1 MVLPCLRGTRETQRR
16 SCKAFLDQTLSPKK
30 EAISCGRA
38 GDNRGACQTF
48 GMGVG
53 QVL

>member
-1 MVLPCLRGTRETQRR
+1 MVLLCSPGTRETQRR
-16 SCKAFLDQTLSPKK
+16 SCKAFLDQTLSLKK

-38 GDNRGACQTF
+38 GDSRGACQTF